1 MVSYNQGKQ
10 LKQKKGKVNKMMK
23 GLHDGEFVGMHFDE
37 VLAELQA
44 RGIEPD
50 EVDYPSADEL
60 GGITIGSVYLSYYI
74 VEFDENDVC
83 DSCYHG
89 ECEE

>member
-1 MVSYNQGKQ
+1 
-10 LKQKKGKVNKMMK
+10 MMK

-60 GGITIGSVYLSYYI
+60 GGITVGSVYLAYYM
-74 VEFDENDVC
+74 VEFDEDGVC

-89 ECEE
+89 ECED